1 MTRHDIA
8 GRPVTRR
15 SILGALGA
23 ATVAPS
29 AVGSAGGT
37 QGTGYT
43 VTQDDACQP
52 IEPVSYRDASV
63 EEFYGYTI
71 DGDEGRPWS
80 ANTPVDLAESDVSK
94 LFLYEGPDGLSLV
107 VLHDTPEHGDEET
120 GGAATFTFRGLPEPG
135 EWVVKDDPADAS
147 AEIWDDRSGDG
158 WSVHWAWKGDYTD
171 GGAFRGLGDGFSVEI
186 EPAWGRDA
194 EIDPLEPGTIDSW
207 VVVSGDPEDPDRFE
221 LDLEQS
227 VTIESGSCEVGQ
239 TLGP

>member
-1 MTRHDIA
+1 M
-8 GRPVTRR
+8 
-15 SILGALGA
+15 LGALGA

-43 VTQDDACQP
+43 VTQGDACQP

-94 LFLYEGPDGLSLV
+94 LFLYDGPDGLSLV
-107 VLHDTPEHGDEET
+107 VLHDAPEHGDEET
-120 GGAATFTFRGLPEPG
+120 GGAATFTFRGLPETG
-135 EWVVKDDPADAS
+135 EWVVKDDPANIS
-147 AEIWDDRSGDG
+147 AEIWDDRSEDG

-171 GGAFRGLGDGFSVEI
+171 GGAFRGLAGDVSVEI

-194 EIDPLEPGTIDSW
+194 ELEPLVEGSIDSW
-207 VVVSGDPEDPDRFE
+207 VVVSGDPDDPDLVE
-221 LDLEQS
+221 LDLERPLT
-227 VTIESGSCEVGQ
+227 VESGSC
-239 TLGP
+239 